1 MAHYTIN
8 SDSCAF
14 QKDYMNVVYCVD
26 TIQMDSY
33 AVRMDITTEVAN
45 KVRQAMNSKNQTIS
59 GLAKDA
65 AIAYST
71 FHRCMNG
78 GADFTMPQLGR
89 IADAL
94 EVHPAEIMPDHFINS
109 DAA

>member
-1 MAHYTIN
+1 MHSKKN
-8 SDSCAF
+8 
-14 QKDYMNVVYCVD
+14 YMNVVCRVD

-33 AVRMDITTEVAN
+33 DVRMDITTEVAN
-45 KVRQAMNSKNQTIS
+45 KVRQAMNNKNQTIS

-94 EVHPAEIMPDHFINS
+94 EIHPAEIMPDHFINS